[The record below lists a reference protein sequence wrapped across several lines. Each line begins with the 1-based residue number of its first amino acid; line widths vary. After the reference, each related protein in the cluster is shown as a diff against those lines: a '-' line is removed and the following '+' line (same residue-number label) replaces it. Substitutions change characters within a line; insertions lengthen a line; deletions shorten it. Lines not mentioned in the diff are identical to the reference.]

1 MLRTAAKVV
10 VLFCIIKHFIM
21 FFCFICMVGESR
33 RVIPHVPNGKCGKPI
48 AIEKGGIFGVR
59 NVVNRA
65 PTLPSRI
72 YGVAEPRAQKSGSA
86 ISYAPTIYIKVAEM
100 RCLAHLQ
107 TCFTVLQSSFRLR
120 CRCLL
125 EALSTRLTG
134 ARR

>member
-1 MLRTAAKVV
+1 MLRIAAKVV

-21 FFCFICMVGESR
+21 FSIFICMVGESMG
-33 RVIPHVPNGKCGKPI
+33 VILHVPNGKCGKPI

-107 TCFTVLQSSFRLR
+107 TCFTALQPSFRSR

-125 EALSTRLTG
+125 ASLSARSTG
-134 ARR
+134 AHR

>member
-1 MLRTAAKVV
+1 
-10 VLFCIIKHFIM
+10 
-21 FFCFICMVGESR
+21 MVGESR
-33 RVIPHVPNGKCGKPI
+33 GVIPHVPNGKCSKPI
-48 AIEKGGIFGVR
+48 ATEKGSVFGVR

-65 PTLPSRI
+65 PHIAKKRHK
-72 YGVAEPRAQKSGSA
+72 KSGSA

-107 TCFTVLQSSFRLR
+107 TCFTALQPSFRLR

-125 EALSTRLTG
+125 EALSARPTG